1 MEYVL
6 RLCRIISESDAVCA
20 GVVLITI
27 MIMLIT
33 HTHTPQTHNMLFLFS
48 KAGHEAESG

>member
-6 RLCRIISESDAVCA
+6 RLCQITSESDAVCA

-33 HTHTPQTHNMLFLFS
+33 HAHTTNIQHVFPFL
-48 KAGHEAESG
+48 